1 MEIQDRYAACLSG
14 GAMGDALGY
23 PVEFMSKNE
32 IISKFGDNGIT
43 ELAIDRT
50 SGKALISDDTQMT
63 LFTADGLIWSHL
75 RCTERG
81 IGSYEGSGTLQSYY
95 RWYYTQTGTICDDYW
110 LKKQP
115 HETDN
120 DIITYHKTILEYP
133 ELFARRAPGN
143 SCLSALAK
151 DRMGTV
157 EIPVNNSKGCGG
169 VMRVAPVGF
178 FLHKNVE
185 EAMVHGMGIA
195 ALTHGHPTG
204 YVAAGAF
211 AAIIAE
217 LVKGK
222 SLPESLETTFLL
234 LKGYDKN
241 QETTLAL
248 KRAVE
253 SANSDMDTSKA
264 ISQLGEGW
272 VAEEALAVAVYCA
285 LKEKDF
291 KKALQMAVNHDGDSD
306 STGAICGNILG
317 AEGGMEVIPHS
328 WLPQVELKELILD
341 MGQKLYLVNDY
352 FGMLQDNCQE

>member
-1 MEIQDRYAACLSG
+1 MEIQDRYAACLLG

-185 EAMVHGMGIA
+185 EA
-195 ALTHGHPTG
+195 
-204 YVAAGAF
+204 
-211 AAIIAE
+211 
-217 LVKGK
+217 
-222 SLPESLETTFLL
+222 
-234 LKGYDKN
+234 
-241 QETTLAL
+241 
-248 KRAVE
+248 
-253 SANSDMDTSKA
+253 
-264 ISQLGEGW
+264 
-272 VAEEALAVAVYCA
+272 LAVAVYCA

-328 WLPQVELKELILD
+328 WLSQIELKELILD
-341 MGQKLYLVNDY
+341 MAQKLYLVNDY

>member
-1 MEIQDRYAACLSG
+1 
-14 GAMGDALGY
+14 
-23 PVEFMSKNE
+23 
-32 IISKFGDNGIT
+32 
-43 ELAIDRT
+43 
-50 SGKALISDDTQMT
+50 
-63 LFTADGLIWSHL
+63 
-75 RCTERG
+75 
-81 IGSYEGSGTLQSYY
+81 
-95 RWYYTQTGTICDDYW
+95 
-110 LKKQP
+110 
-115 HETDN
+115 
-120 DIITYHKTILEYP
+120 
-133 ELFARRAPGN
+133 
-143 SCLSALAK
+143 
-151 DRMGTV
+151 
-157 EIPVNNSKGCGG
+157 
-169 VMRVAPVGF
+169 
-178 FLHKNVE
+178 
-185 EAMVHGMGIA
+185 
-195 ALTHGHPTG
+195 
-204 YVAAGAF
+204 
-211 AAIIAE
+211 
-217 LVKGK
+217 VKGK